1 LQKSLQNDQRIL
13 SLIAQTEYVIIEQIL
28 TTDAMIPKIIELIS
42 DQTIIYTEYVTEI
55 MQTLSE
61 AISMVKLS
69 VALYTR
75 ETKELEIHR

>member
-1 LQKSLQNDQRIL
+1 MQKSLQNDQRIL